1 MNDVMS
7 INMIGCGVLVHC
19 GVWCVV
25 GKLLVQLR
33 SHPTNPSAD
42 HIPKPQHNTNN
53 TITQH
58 TSQFRRYKESPTHES
73 NQTHNTNKL
82 TPQSKHTPL
91 LSLSHTH
98 PLRYPNKPPSLCSVL
113 FFSFLFF
120 FPPHPMDCWSSPL
133 PLHDEFEKL
142 VIRMNPPRVS
152 VDNISSRTATVIKVP
167 NSPFTCLVFC
177 CIAKGSFFFCV
188 TDFPR
193 VSLQVDSAN
202 RRGSLLEVV
211 QVLTDMNLSVIRAY
225 ISSDG
230 EWFMDVFHVTDQN
243 GNKFLQDDVADRIQQ
258 SLGPRASS
266 FRSLRRS
273 VGVQAAAEHTTIE
286 LTGRDR
292 PGLLSEVF
300 AVLADLK
307 CNVVAAEVWTHN
319 SRMAS
324 VVYITDEATGLSID
338 NPDRL
343 AKIKKLL
350 LYVLKGDI
358 DKKSANTAVSVGSTH
373 KERRLH
379 QLMYADRDYDI
390 DDGDSGSTSERNKLL
405 VNVYDCIDKGYTV
418 VNLRCPDRPKL
429 LFDTVCT
436 LTDMQYVVYH
446 GTVIAEGPEAYQE
459 YYIRHV
465 DGSPISSEAERQR
478 VIHCLEAAIRRRT
491 SEGIKLELCGEDRVG
506 LLSDVTRIF
515 RENGLSVNRAEVTTR
530 GSQAMNVFYV
540 TDVSGNPV
548 KSETIEAV
556 RKEIG
561 LTILHVKDDVCSKPP
576 SQESPRF
583 SLSNLFRSSSEKF
596 LYNLGLMKSYS

>member
-1 MNDVMS
+1 
-7 INMIGCGVLVHC
+7 
-19 GVWCVV
+19 
-25 GKLLVQLR
+25 
-33 SHPTNPSAD
+33 
-42 HIPKPQHNTNN
+42 
-53 TITQH
+53 
-58 TSQFRRYKESPTHES
+58 
-73 NQTHNTNKL
+73 
-82 TPQSKHTPL
+82 
-91 LSLSHTH
+91 
-98 PLRYPNKPPSLCSVL
+98 
-113 FFSFLFF
+113 
-120 FPPHPMDCWSSPL
+120 MDCWSSPL

-142 VIRMNPPRVS
+142 VIRMNPPRVA
-152 VDNISSRTATVIKVP
+152 VDNISSRTDTVIKV
-167 NSPFTCLVFC
+167 
-177 CIAKGSFFFCV
+177 
-188 TDFPR
+188 
-193 VSLQVDSAN
+193 DSAN
-202 RRGSLLEVV
+202 KRGSLLEVV
-211 QVLTDMNLSVIRAY
+211 QVLTDMNLSVRRAY

-243 GNKFLQDDVADRIQQ
+243 GKKFMQDDVADRIQQ
-258 SLGPRASS
+258 SLGPRVSS

-273 VGVQAAAEHTTIE
+273 VGVQAEAEHTTIE

-343 AKIKKLL
+343 AKIKQLL
-350 LYVLKGDI
+350 LSVLKGDI

-373 KERRLH
+373 KDRRLH

-390 DDGDSGSTSERNKLL
+390 DDGDSGSSSDRNKLL
-405 VNVYDCIDKGYTV
+405 VTVGDCIDKGYTV

-478 VIHCLEAAIRRRT
+478 VIHCLEAAIRRRN

-515 RENGLSVNRAEVTTR
+515 RENGLSVNRAEVTTS

-561 LTILHVKDDVCSKPP
+561 LTILHVKDDDVCSKPS
-576 SQESPRF
+576 SQESGKF